1 MHEMPG
7 PATRRCACVDVGS
20 NTTALLV
27 ADVSTDALRT
37 IATER
42 HFTLLGE
49 TAAGA
54 PLPEDKL
61 VATVDAVAAL
71 VASARELGAESIE
84 LIATHVVREASN
96 GSELCQRVERSIGLP
111 LRMIDGHKEAEYSC
125 VGATG
130 GLARL
135 RGETV
140 VIDAGGGS
148 TEISICRPN
157 EAPVTA
163 SYAIGSARLRRD
175 YLLDD
180 PPTTEQ
186 IETARAIAD
195 EAFSAF
201 TPPAGLRQAIAV
213 GGGATTAQKLMGGVI
228 DGNGVRRVLELC
240 QKSSAAELAASLGLE
255 PARAALLPSS
265 LVILGALTQRVG
277 IELEVGLGGLREG
290 VLLER
295 AAIYARV
302 DNQ

>member
-1 MHEMPG
+1 MSG
-7 PATRRCACVDVGS
+7 PASRRCACVDVGS

-27 ADVSTDALRT
+27 ADVSPDALRT
-37 IATER
+37 VATER
-42 HFTLLGE
+42 RFTLLGE

-61 VATVDAVAAL
+61 VATVDAVSAL
-71 VASARELGAESIE
+71 VASARELGAESVE

-96 GSELCQRVERSIGLP
+96 GAELCRRVERSIGLP

-175 YLLDD
+175 YLLAD
-180 PPTTEQ
+180 PPTPEQ
-186 IETARAIAD
+186 LESARSIAD
-195 EAFSAF
+195 EAFSDF
-201 TPPAGLRQAIAV
+201 TPPNGLRQAIAV

-228 DGNGVRRVLELC
+228 DASGVRRVLELC

-295 AAIYARV
+295 AAIYSRV